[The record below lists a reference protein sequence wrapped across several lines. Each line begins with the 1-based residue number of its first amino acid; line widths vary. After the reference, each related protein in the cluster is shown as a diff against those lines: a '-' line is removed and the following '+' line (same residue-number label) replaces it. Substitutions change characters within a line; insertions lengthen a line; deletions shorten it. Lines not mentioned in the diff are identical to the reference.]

1 MRHEAIYALYPTVV
15 RIEGDGSSAIAY
27 DKDDKKVSLDND
39 ALVKKEEDLLKEA
52 KLNMLRIE
60 RNNRLIDTDYYGLSD
75 QTMSSNMK
83 TYRQELRDI
92 TNKYTSL
99 DDVVW
104 PSKP

>member
-15 RIEGDGSSAIAY
+15 RIEGDGFSSVAY

-39 ALVKKEEDLLKEA
+39 ALVKKEEDLLKEV
-52 KLNMLRIE
+52 KLDMLRIE

-104 PSKP
+104 PTKP

>member
-1 MRHEAIYALYPTVV
+1 MRHEAIYALYPSVV

-27 DKDDKKVSLDND
+27 DKDGKKVSLDND
-39 ALVKKEEDLLKEA
+39 ALVKKEAELLKEV
-52 KLNMLRIE
+52 KLDMLRIE

-104 PSKP
+104 PTKP

>member
-1 MRHEAIYALYPTVV
+1 MRHEAIYALYPTVI
-15 RIEGDGSSAIAY
+15 RIDGDGSTAVAY
-27 DKDDKKVSLDND
+27 DKDNKKVPLDND
-39 ALVKKEEDLLKEA
+39 ALVKKEAELLKEV
-52 KLNMLRIE
+52 KLDMLRIE

-75 QTMSSNMK
+75 QTMSPNMK

>member
-15 RIEGDGSSAIAY
+15 RIEGDGSSAVAY

-39 ALVKKEEDLLKEA
+39 ALVKKEEDLLKAA
-52 KLNMLRIE
+52 KLDMLRIE

-104 PSKP
+104 PTKP

>member
-1 MRHEAIYALYPTVV
+1 MRHEAIYALYPSVV

-27 DKDDKKVSLDND
+27 DKDSKKVSLDND
-39 ALVKKEEDLLKEA
+39 ALVKKEAELLKEV
-52 KLNMLRIE
+52 KLDMLRIE

-92 TNKYTSL
+92 TTKYISL

-104 PSKP
+104 PTKP

>member
-99 DDVVW
+99 DDVVF
-104 PSKP
+104 PNKP

>member
-1 MRHEAIYALYPTVV
+1 
-15 RIEGDGSSAIAY
+15 
-27 DKDDKKVSLDND
+27 
-39 ALVKKEEDLLKEA
+39 
-52 KLNMLRIE
+52 MLRIE

-104 PSKP
+104 PTKP